1 MAKNILFS
9 LLICSIYLVL
19 ASPLA
24 GSETALLGKPTLKF
38 PNCDA
43 PPPDSF
49 RITTFGYNFVTLT
62 WKPAWP
68 GATHTLVVFRK
79 TDGDGAWIPVDTIFN
94 VPEASCVI
102 SNMEYEPS
110 KSGFMIST
118 NCAYGIPGDPTA
130 VVEFDLPPIGLILE
144 LTIAG
149 RNPINPAVIEPC
161 TPIKIANHNWFG
173 FSVSDGLNI
182 VANTFEV
189 GVHNSADGHKYPVV
203 KRVNEPPL
211 VAGNQDFLYPQA
223 SQNSSIF
230 FLGDPPAI
238 FRVFL
243 ANSNGTFTPIGY
255 VRITISG
262 TGLDQS
268 ITICRLTTQPWN
280 NTFGFKVLSAS
291 VADESHPQVNENR
304 FEIPLTSSENIK
316 VQTPFRDN
324 LNVFL
329 PESYL
334 EKKQITFSLWDATGH
349 QVIEK
354 HYENTS
360 EQISIPVETLS
371 IGYYFLRIVS
381 DRETRTIKIFKVE

>member
-1 MAKNILFS
+1 MVKNILFS
-9 LLICSIYLVL
+9 LLICNIYLV
-19 ASPLA
+19 SVSSLA
-24 GSETALLGKPTLKF
+24 GSETALLEKSTLNS

-43 PPPDSF
+43 PAPDSF
-49 RITTFGYNFVTLT
+49 RITTFGDDFVTLT

-68 GATHTLVVFRK
+68 GATHTLVVVRK
-79 TDGDGAWIPVDTIFN
+79 IDGTGAWMPVDTIYN
-94 VPEASCVI
+94 VPEASYVV
-102 SNMEYEPS
+102 SNKEYDLS
-110 KSGFMIST
+110 RSGFMIST
-118 NCAYGIPGDPTA
+118 NCAYGISGDPTA
-130 VVEFDLPPIGLILE
+130 VVELELPPIGLILE

-149 RNPINPAVIEPC
+149 RNPIKPEDIEPC
-161 TPIKIANHNWFG
+161 TPITIATHNWFG

-255 VRITISG
+255 VRIIISG
-262 TGLDQS
+262 TGQDQS
-268 ITICRLTTQPWN
+268 ITICRLTSQPWN
-280 NTFGFKVLSAS
+280 NIFGFKVLSSS

-304 FEIPLTSSENIK
+304 FVIPPTSSENIK
-316 VQTPFRDN
+316 VQTPIIDN

-329 PESYL
+329 PESYS

-349 QVIEK
+349 QVLEK
-354 HYENTS
+354 HFENTS
-360 EQISIPVETLS
+360 EKISIPVETLS

-381 DRETRTIKIFKVE
+381 DRETRTFKIFKVE